1 MHPQADNYP
10 DAFDRCTIDV
20 VNSRYTV
27 TPDMNLSLPPLSF
40 LYGCVHAWGLEYV
53 PLSPEAAQKLADELV
68 AQKLALEE
76 KKRRAKE
83 EKVAA
88 ANAARPAPMPCKH
101 GLACPSKDPR
111 HMSMFTHADDEQRRQ
126 SWSKK
131 TKEQS
136 EVLNVKKAKTTVE
149 RYAMPSSSC
158 CVGRVGLGVHLLTPR
173 VSTPKTSPAPAPLP
187 PDQLPSAMVRM
198 WVDYRAEYV
207 GTNDY
212 NTRIEGVATNF
223 LERHVPRDIFIHA
236 RRAHSARAACA

>member
-1 MHPQADNYP
+1 MLCSCLVRAPRLCGAPPRSHRTPLKEGSPEHIQPELELLSKPDVREITYLRRVHPQADNYP

-20 VNSRYTV
+20 VNGRYTV
-27 TPDMNLSLPPLSF
+27 TPDMNLSKPPLSF

-68 AQKLALEE
+68 AQRLALEE

-88 ANAARPAPMPCKH
+88 ANATRPAPMPCKH

-111 HMSMFTHADDEQRRQ
+111 HMSFFTHPDDEQRRQ

-136 EVLNVKKAKTTVE
+136 GALNAKKAKTTVE
-149 RYAMPSSSC
+149 RYAMPPQP
-158 CVGRVGLGVHLLTPR
+158 VVRL
-173 VSTPKTSPAPAPLP
+173 A
-187 PDQLPSAMVRM
+187 DPS
-198 WVDYRAEYV
+198 
-207 GTNDY
+207 
-212 NTRIEGVATNF
+212 
-223 LERHVPRDIFIHA
+223 H
-236 RRAHSARAACA
+236 